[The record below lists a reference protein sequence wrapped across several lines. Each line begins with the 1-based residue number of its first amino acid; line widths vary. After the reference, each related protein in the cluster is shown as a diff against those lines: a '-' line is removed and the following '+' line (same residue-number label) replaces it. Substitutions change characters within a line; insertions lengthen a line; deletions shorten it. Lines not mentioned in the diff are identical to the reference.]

1 MGLKTPFWMSFGLL
15 DIIILWMNLSNI
27 LVKLAEEAEET
38 TTSDVA
44 DTAFWQNLWDEITSF
59 FQNDALGWAFR
70 IVIAIV
76 VLIVGIY
83 LIKFIGYLVK
93 KSLSKERKRKNKP
106 SYKME
111 SSVVTF
117 VCSALKFVL
126 AIVLALGVMAILTID
141 VSGVVSII
149 SSAFL
154 AVGLGMQDI
163 ITNFADGVILLSEKN
178 IRSGDYIKVGDGL
191 CEGTVRKISIMKTTI
206 VTPDGITNIIPNTTM
221 CTEVIANY
229 STSEIR
235 RLALYFPFE
244 YGIDVDERCRLI
256 EDIIAEVPGVYYD
269 DDHRASTNIDNFSQE
284 RMNVITIR
292 LLFYVRN
299 ADYWT
304 VKSESQR
311 AFYKKFVELGIKCAP
326 YDKEYY
332 VPTSD

>member
-1 MGLKTPFWMSFGLL
+1 MDLHN
-15 DIIILWMNLSNI
+15 III
-27 LVKLAEEAEET
+27 KLAEETGDT

-44 DTAFWQNLWDEITSF
+44 SVDFWQNFWDEIVSF

-76 VLIVGIY
+76 VLIIGIY
-83 LIKFIGYLVK
+83 LIKFIAYLVK

-106 SYKME
+106 AYRME

-117 VCSALKFVL
+117 ICSALKFVL
-126 AIVLALGVMAILTID
+126 AIILALGVMSILTID
-141 VSGVVSII
+141 VTGVVSII

-178 IRSGDYIKVGDGL
+178 IKSGDYIKVGDTY
-191 CEGTVRKISIMKTTI
+191 EGTVMKISIMKTII
-206 VTPDGITNIIPNTTM
+206 VTPDGVTNIIPNTTM
-221 CTEVIANY
+221 CTEVVANY

-244 YGIDVDERCRLI
+244 YGVDVDERCRLI
-256 EDIIAEVPGVYYD
+256 ESIIREVDGVYYD
-269 DDHRASTNIDNFSQE
+269 DDHIAATNIDNFTQD

-292 LLFYVRN
+292 LLYYVRN

-304 VKSESQR
+304 IRSEAQR
-311 AFYKKFVELGIKCAP
+311 HFYKRFVELGIKCVP
-326 YDKEYY
+326 YDSEFY
-332 VPTSD
+332 VPTSS